1 MNDHTHAETAKA
13 VPSHRIQL
21 SEIALIGVYEISKI
35 LTAPT
40 RLETTLAN
48 VLNLLSSFLQ
58 MRHGTIVL
66 LADDGGPEVA
76 VGAGWTEE
84 AMAAPQRYPE
94 RAIGQIVATA
104 VPLVVHNVADHELFD
119 ANDVAALSLGGA
131 KVSFMGVPIRAG
143 DRVVGTL
150 TVDRIWDG
158 ESIFRFDSDVR
169 FLVMIAN
176 LIGQTVKLHR
186 VVARDRDRL
195 IEESHRLQKEI
206 TKLQPMPA
214 SKARASGIIGESPA
228 IRAVL
233 DKISIVA
240 RSNATMLLRGESGT
254 GKELFARALHEMS
267 PRASHA
273 FVKVNCAALAE
284 SVLESE
290 LFGHEKG
297 AFTGAVATR
306 KGRFELAD
314 GGTLFLDEI
323 GEISLSFQA
332 KLLRVLQEGE
342 FERVG
347 GTRTIKTDVRLITAT
362 NKNLE
367 EAVRNGEFRADL
379 YYRISVV
386 PVILPPL
393 RERSSD
399 IPLLAARFLEQFN
412 EDNGRQLVF
421 SKQAMEVLKSCYFP
435 GNVRELENCVQRTAT
450 FAAGEAIV
458 AADFAC
464 GQDQCLSATLWKGKT
479 TADAWSKS
487 VGGLGPFGMPGHAEL
502 PHHPYQADAPRL
514 THPQTQD
521 GYAPPIAPPPG
532 YAGNGA
538 GAAAGYPEPHYYPP
552 TGTPPYGSHAHD
564 ASPQGGTPH
573 AVSGAGG
580 VSSVPPA
587 APYAPP
593 PSMPAPV
600 APSASAPQAYDPRED
615 YIGVQDSGYGDTE
628 RARLLEAMEKAG
640 WVQAKAARIM
650 GLTPRQIGYALRK
663 HGIEIKKF

>member
-1 MNDHTHAETAKA
+1 MDDRAGTEADTVAMGKQNPA
-13 VPSHRIQL
+13 HRVQL

-40 RLETTLAN
+40 KLETTLAS
-48 VLNLLSSFLQ
+48 VVNLLSSFLQ

-66 LADDGGPEVA
+66 VDDAGVPEVSVDA
-76 VGAGWTEE
+76 DWSEGA
-84 AMAAPQRYPE
+84 PE
-94 RAIGQIVATA
+94 QAHRFPDRAIRQIIATA
-104 VPLVVHNVADHELFD
+104 VPLVVQNIVDHELFD
-119 ANDVAALSLGGA
+119 PADLMALGADGANGA
-131 KVSFMGVPIRAG
+131 KVSFIGVPIRAG

-158 ESIFRFDSDVR
+158 DSVFRFDSDVR

-195 IEESHRLQKEI
+195 IEESHRLQKEVA
-206 TKLQPMPA
+206 KLQPPA
-214 SKARASGIIGESPA
+214 ASSAKAKISGIIGDSPQ
-228 IRAVL
+228 IRAVM
-233 DKISIVA
+233 DKIAIVA

-267 PRASHA
+267 PRAAHP

-297 AFTGAVATR
+297 AFTGAIGLR

-323 GEISLSFQA
+323 GEISLAFQA
-332 KLLRVLQEGE
+332 KLLRVLQNGE

-347 GTRTIKTDVRLITAT
+347 GVRTLRADVRLITAT

-367 EAVRNGEFRADL
+367 EAVRKGEFRADL

-386 PVILPPL
+386 PVLLPPL
-393 RERSSD
+393 RDRSSD
-399 IPLLAARFLEQFN
+399 IPLLAAHFLEQFN
-412 EDNGRQLVF
+412 EENGRNLAF
-421 SKQAMEVLKSCYFP
+421 SKQATQILKSCYFP

-450 FAAGEAIV
+450 FATGDTVA

-464 GQDQCLSATLWKGKT
+464 EQDQCLSATLWKGKGT
-479 TADAWSKS
+479 GSDGWSS
-487 VGGLGPFGMPGHAEL
+487 QSHNQATGGLGPL
-502 PHHPYQADAPRL
+502 P
-514 THPQTQD
+514 
-521 GYAPPIAPPPG
+521 
-532 YAGNGA
+532 
-538 GAAAGYPEPHYYPP
+538 GAAAEPLRAEVRRPAPPVLPREPERLAP
-552 TGTPPYGSHAHD
+552 
-564 ASPQGGTPH
+564 
-573 AVSGAGG
+573 
-580 VSSVPPA
+580 SVPPD
-587 APYAPP
+587 Y
-593 PSMPAPV
+593 
-600 APSASAPQAYDPRED
+600 SASAED
-615 YIGVQDSGYGDTE
+615 YDAGSSSADDASE
-628 RARLLEAMEKAG
+628 RARLLDAMEKTG
-640 WVQAKAARIM
+640 WVQAKAARMM

-663 HGIEIKKF
+663 HAIEIKKF